1 MADRA
6 AVGTIPRMSEERPG
20 DLPLPPRPARDD
32 AVDLL
37 RGIVM
42 VVMALD
48 HARDF
53 FGDLRLDPT
62 DLGRTTPA
70 LFFTRW
76 ITHFCAPVFVLLAGA
91 GARLS
96 LFRGRSR
103 GSLAR
108 LLVTRGAWLVVLEVT
123 LVGFGWSFDATPSF
137 LVLQVI
143 WAIGASMVLLAPL
156 VLLPPRAVGLLGL
169 AIVAGHNVL
178 DGLRSGDLGPF
189 AGAWRLLHE
198 HVPVTSVGG
207 VFVFNHYPLL
217 AWFGV
222 LAIGYGFGDILR
234 MELAARRRVLLL
246 AGLLATGAFVALRVS
261 NLYGDP
267 HPWSAQGSTLLTVL
281 SFLNCEKYPP
291 SLLYLLMT
299 LGPALLALSAFG
311 LGQGKL
317 ARPFVVFG
325 RVPLFYYLLHVP
337 LIHVMAAAVS
347 WREAGAVM
355 LEHPGAF
362 PRAAVHGLGGVYLA
376 WLVAVALLYP
386 ACRWFAGVKA
396 RVRSPWL
403 SYL

>member
-1 MADRA
+1 MTEGGAFR
-6 AVGTIPRMSEERPG
+6 TIPRMTAGDPG
-20 DLPLPPRPARDD
+20 APPLPARPARDD

-108 LLVTRGAWLVVLEVT
+108 FLVTRGAWLVVLEVT
-123 LVGFGWSFDATPSF
+123 LVGFGWSFDFTPPF
-137 LVLQVI
+137 LALQVI

-156 VLLPPRAVGLLGL
+156 LRLPPRAVGLLGL
-169 AIVAGHNVL
+169 AIVAGHNAL
-178 DGLRSGDLGPF
+178 DGLSSESLGPL

-198 HVPVTSVGG
+198 HVPLTTVGG

-222 LAIGYGFGDILR
+222 LAVGYGFGDVLQR
-234 MELAARRRVLLL
+234 EPDARRRVLLR
-246 AGLLATGAFVALRVS
+246 AGLLATAAFVALRAS

-267 HPWSAQGSTLLTVL
+267 RPWSTQGSALFTVL

-299 LGPALLALSAFG
+299 LGPALLALAAFG
-311 LGQGKL
+311 AGRGSL
-317 ARPFVVFG
+317 ARAFVVFG

-337 LIHVMAAAVS
+337 LIHLMAAAAS
-347 WREAGAVM
+347 WREAGPVM

-362 PRAAVHGLGGVYLA
+362 PRGTVHGLGGVYLA

-386 ACRWFAGVKA
+386 LCRWFAGVKA